1 MHPPFFFSG
10 FALPP
15 LILNPLAADG
25 SASYAYF
32 LFFSSSILIYIILSE
47 MFSNASWQPY
57 PVLADVSMYFKL
69 YSYAIY
75 SPYSLV
81 INLPSISTLL
91 ATNTFCVPILQWVST

>member
-1 MHPPFFFSG
+1 LQPPFFFSG
-10 FALPP
+10 LAAL
-15 LILNPLAADG
+15 LILNPLFAGG
-25 SASYAYF
+25 SGAYAYF

-91 ATNTFCVPILQWVST
+91 ATNTFYVPILQ